1 MVLVRCRRLSS
12 FLHLVS
18 VLSPDVCGAILSAAL
33 QFWNG
38 AGLKIHQHR
47 FLIDLLVS
55 MEDFLRLYQD
65 ESFTFSPAP
74 LRQSRGDFG
83 VQRRHVTLKVDRA
96 SVKINYNKIQHVRK
110 LLLKRIARMYSYE
123 ERCREL

>member
-1 MVLVRCRRLSS
+1 M
-12 FLHLVS
+12 
-18 VLSPDVCGAILSAAL
+18 LSPDVCGAILSAAL

-65 ESFTFSPAP
+65 ESFT
-74 LRQSRGDFG
+74 DFG